1 MARVK
6 LTLSAEKEVVKEAR
20 KIAEEKNTSISAL
33 FARYIKGLSDSRSPE
48 GNLGPVTNKASGLIS
63 LPGDESAQELLE
75 EALRDKYEI
84 KE

>member
-6 LTLSAEKEVVKEAR
+6 LTLSAEKEVVQEAR
-20 KIAEEKNTSISAL
+20 KIAQEKNTSISAL
-33 FARYIKGLSDSRSPE
+33 FARYIKGISDFRSSE

-63 LPGDESAQELLE
+63 LPKGKSDKALLE
-75 EALRDKYEI
+75 EALLDKYEI